1 VWLFINPARVSKTL
15 LLGRLTGYLL
25 RQPRVR
31 DKQGV
36 ECLLD
41 ELLGAGFSIV
51 GKDAAALTTSPDLD
65 GLIQVLEIEKVDLSQ
80 LTLVQ
85 GRFDEAMDALE
96 ALIVRPDRVVYGH
109 TEAGLSLNTLLRQL
123 ALQLGIQSAAATE
136 P

>member
-1 VWLFINPARVSKTL
+1 MVS
-15 LLGRLTGYLL
+15 TGGH
-25 RQPRVR
+25 
-31 DKQGV
+31 DIGN
-36 ECLLD
+36 
-41 ELLGAGFSIV
+41 
-51 GKDAAALTTSPDLD
+51 
-65 GLIQVLEIEKVDLSQ
+65 IQREVEIEKVDLSQ